1 MDIQILKFR
10 NFMKIEIFEKKFEIL
25 KSYENL
31 EFF

>member
-10 NFMKIEIFEKKFEIL
+10 NFMKIEIFEKKIEIL